1 MAIAADLYHNHSVP
15 FFLGVGLLGG
25 LGLLGFA
32 VAGFSGAGGF
42 ESGEQVGVFVFANL

>member
-1 MAIAADLYHNHSVP
+1 MYIYTRKYDKKKLTSAS
-15 FFLGVGLLGG
+15 GSSGG

-32 VAGFSGAGGF
+32 VAGFRGAGGF